1 MPRNLW
7 RVPLVLLA
15 VSVLAPASFI
25 STLPQPEYVYVEP
38 TPEPGPKLKYTIGR
52 EIRVY
57 PLRPEKPPPSALAF
71 LLIGFP
77 AATIFFLLIPFWQ
90 WLALR
95 FRLMDD
101 RAVYLTASPGTESSN
116 RPRRRYKPAP

>member
-1 MPRNLW
+1 MLRISW
-7 RVPLVLLA
+7 RVPAVLLA
-15 VSVLAPASFI
+15 VSVLAPASI
-25 STLPQPEYVYVEP
+25 IAILPQPEYVEIDP
-38 TPEPGPKLKYTIGR
+38 TPDPGPKLKYTIGP
-52 EIRVY
+52 EIKVY
-57 PLRPEKPPPSALAF
+57 PVRPEQPPPSALAY

-101 RAVYLTASPGTESSN
+101 
-116 RPRRRYKPAP
+116 

>member
-7 RVPLVLLA
+7 RAPAVLLA
-15 VSVLAPASFI
+15 ASVLAPASII
-25 STLPQPEYVYVEP
+25 STLPQTEHVYIEP
-38 TPEPGPKLKYTIGR
+38 TPERGPKLKYTIGP

-57 PLRPEKPPPSALAF
+57 RERTEESAPPGLEY
-71 LLIGFP
+71 LLIGLP

-90 WLALR
+90 WMALR

-101 RAVYLTASPGTESSN
+101 
-116 RPRRRYKPAP
+116 